1 METEGEKLMRVAVES
16 MDSNREARTLKEHL
30 AKARTKEELTSI
42 EDAAFFFA
50 SKWPAHKER
59 FLQIAADAA
68 NKQLPPNA
76 AGRKPKYN
84 AAEDKRVFDLWAEA
98 DALGCTSIEKFREEN
113 DAIKKAYSMQELRQ
127 LLDRERKRRAGAIK
141 KRRRGKG
148 CQ

>member
-1 METEGEKLMRVAVES
+1 MNEQMRVAVDG
-16 MDSNREARTLKEHL
+16 MDANREARTLKERL

-42 EDAAFFFA
+42 EDAAFFYA
-50 SKWPAHKER
+50 SKWPAHNAR
-59 FLQIAADAA
+59 FQRIAADAA

-76 AGRKPKYN
+76 AGRKPEYDAVEDARVHALWMDAS
-84 AAEDKRVFDLWAEA
+84 AA
-98 DALGCTSIEKFREEN
+98 GCTSHEQFREEN